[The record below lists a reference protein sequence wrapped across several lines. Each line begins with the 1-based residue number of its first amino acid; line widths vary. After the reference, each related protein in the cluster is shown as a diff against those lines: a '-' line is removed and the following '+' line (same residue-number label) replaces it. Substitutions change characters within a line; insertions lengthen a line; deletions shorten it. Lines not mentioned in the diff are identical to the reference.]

1 MVVFVIIIIIF
12 LLTSRRKLKR
22 SFPNFENGLKM
33 YKIFFFKTLKENL
46 QFTTWCEYF
55 KLKLNRFS
63 VISETLVL
71 N

>member
-46 QFTTWCEYF
+46 QFTT
-55 KLKLNRFS
+55 
-63 VISETLVL
+63 
-71 N
+71 